1 MANSVTKGVLRG
13 FLFGMAAGALVLGTG
28 ATGALAQE
36 TVRIGL
42 ATKTWFPTVVAE
54 AALQQGFFKKEGIN
68 AELTVYQS
76 GAETF
81 TSLAAG
87 SADVVS
93 TSPNIIA
100 TGRVRGVNAK
110 MVLKGSSG
118 NLGWHLIVPTKSKV
132 QDAKELDGKNV
143 GITSAGSLSD
153 SLARWTIET
162 KGIKFTTVPLGG
174 GLAPNLISGNVEAA
188 VIYSPLSFK
197 VIKDGDG
204 RSIIDY
210 GAAMPAHLNS
220 GFAASDAFIKNKPEL
235 LKKTVK
241 ALLGGLAY
249 LQDNREAA
257 VKLIAEINDIPADIA
272 EQEYENVFLK
282 LSRTGE
288 MTLAEVEQAFELY
301 RLGGMKEFP
310 PAADMFTNDGIP
322 GAN

>member
-1 MANSVTKGVLRG
+1 MT
-13 FLFGMAAGALVLGTG
+13 AGALVLGIG
-28 ATGALAQE
+28 ATSALAQE

-42 ATKTWFPTVVAE
+42 ATKTWFPTVIAE
-54 AALQQGFFKKEGIN
+54 AAQQQGLFEKEGIN

-118 NLGWHLIVPTKSKV
+118 NLGWQLIVPSKSKL
-132 QDAKELDGKNV
+132 QDPKELNGKNV

-153 SLARWTIET
+153 SLARWTMQ
-162 KGIKFTTVPLGG
+162 KHGINITTVPLGG
-174 GLAPNLISGNVEAA
+174 GLAPNLISGNVDAA

-204 RSIIDY
+204 RSLIDY
-210 GAAMPAHLNS
+210 GSAMPAHLNS
-220 GFAASDAFIKNKPEL
+220 GFAASDAFIKDKPEL

-249 LQDNREAA
+249 LQNNRADA

-282 LSRTGE
+282 LSSTGE
-288 MTLAEVEQAFELY
+288 MTLADVEQAFELY

-310 PAADMFTNDGIP
+310 PAADMFTNMAIP
-322 GAN
+322 GAK

>member
-1 MANSVTKGVLRG
+1 MTKANLRGVL
-13 FLFGMAAGALVLGTG
+13 FGVAAGALVLGTG

-118 NLGWHLIVPTKSKV
+118 NLGWQLIVPTKS
-132 QDAKELDGKNV
+132 
-143 GITSAGSLSD
+143 
-153 SLARWTIET
+153 
-162 KGIKFTTVPLGG
+162 
-174 GLAPNLISGNVEAA
+174 
-188 VIYSPLSFK
+188 
-197 VIKDGDG
+197 
-204 RSIIDY
+204 
-210 GAAMPAHLNS
+210 
-220 GFAASDAFIKNKPEL
+220 
-235 LKKTVK
+235 
-241 ALLGGLAY
+241 
-249 LQDNREAA
+249 
-257 VKLIAEINDIPADIA
+257 
-272 EQEYENVFLK
+272 
-282 LSRTGE
+282 
-288 MTLAEVEQAFELY
+288 
-301 RLGGMKEFP
+301 
-310 PAADMFTNDGIP
+310 
-322 GAN
+322 